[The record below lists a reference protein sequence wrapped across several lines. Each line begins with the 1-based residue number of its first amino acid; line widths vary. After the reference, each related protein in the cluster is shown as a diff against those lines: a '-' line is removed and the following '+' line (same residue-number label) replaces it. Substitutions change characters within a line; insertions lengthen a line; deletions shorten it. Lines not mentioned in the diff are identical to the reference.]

1 MTDDE
6 ILAALHQL
14 QSGDLPVHG
23 GRTLAYVYDPGLAG
37 LSELAAAAHAG
48 SAHANGL
55 DPTAFGS
62 IAAMEADLVATA
74 AGLLGGGPDTVGT
87 ITSGGTESCLLAV
100 LTARNARPDLTDPS
114 MVLPSTVHAAFH
126 KAAEMFGVRAIVVDV
141 DPQTHRADPVAV
153 AAAIDDSTVLVVC
166 STPSYAH
173 GVIDPVVEIAAAAA
187 AAGVPCHVDACIG
200 GWLLAGFRDLGR
212 ELPPFDLAVPGVTSL
227 SVDLHKYAYAPKG
240 TSVLLFD
247 SAERRAP
254 GYFVFT
260 RWPGYAMLNPTLQS
274 TRSGGPVAAAWAT
287 VSSIGPEG
295 YRSLARRAAT
305 AFDAVLAAVASID
318 GLRVLGEPTAGLIA
332 VAATEDGPNVFALA
346 DEMNRRGWY
355 VQPQFGFRGG
365 PPNVH
370 LTVTAPV
377 AEAIDELTTALREA
391 TASAAETIVAAT
403 DLGGALAGFDP
414 ADPAALGALAGGLGL
429 LDETGAFRL
438 PQRMAGLNTALDAL
452 SAEVRA
458 MVLRMVLSLVHR
470 PGRDLLE
477 S

>member
-6 ILAALHQL
+6 ILAALQQL
-14 QSGDLPVHG
+14 RAGDLPVHG

-37 LSELAAAAHAG
+37 LSELAASAHAG

-74 AGLLGGGPDTVGT
+74 AELLGGGPDTVGT

-100 LTARNARPDLTDPS
+100 LTARNARPDLTTPS

-126 KAAEMFGVRAIVVDV
+126 KAAELFGVRAIVVDV
-141 DPQTHRADPVAV
+141 DPVTHRADPAAT
-153 AAAIDDSTVLVVC
+153 AAAIADDTVLVVC
-166 STPSYAH
+166 SAPSYAH
-173 GVIDPVVEIAAAAA
+173 GAIDPVAEVAAAAA

-200 GWLLAGFRDLGR
+200 GWLLAGFRDNGR
-212 ELPPFDLAVPGVTSL
+212 DIPAFDLSVPGVTSL

-260 RWPGYAMLNPTLQS
+260 GWPGYAMLNPTLQS

-287 VSSIGPEG
+287 VARIGRQG
-295 YRSLARRAAT
+295 YLDLARRTAT
-305 AFDAVLAAVASID
+305 AFDAVLTAVDGID
-318 GLRVLGEPTAGLIA
+318 GLQVLGRPAAGLLA
-332 VAATEDGPNVFALA
+332 VAATDGGPNVFALA
-346 DEMNRRGWY
+346 DEMNRRSWY

-377 AEAIDELTTALREA
+377 AEALEELTTALRE
-391 TASAAETIVAAT
+391 SAAAAASIDVAAP
-403 DLGGALAGFDP
+403 DLGGALAGLDP
-414 ADPAALGALAGGLGL
+414 GDPAALGALAGGLGL
-429 LDETGAFRL
+429 LDQTGAFLL
-438 PQRMAGLNTALDAL
+438 PDRMAGLNTALDAL
-452 SAEVRA
+452 PGGVRA

-470 PGRDLLE
+470 PGRSLLRP
-477 S
+477 